1 MTRGVRRL
9 ARTLAGLLLGLLSI
23 GVFLGAP
30 AHAADGAVIDH
41 AQPTKGAVRLLV
53 SVPGTDA
60 VDFDK
65 VEVKIDGSAVDSEA
79 ATASSSTDV
88 QRTSILA
95 IDTSNSMKGARI
107 AEAKKAALAYLS
119 TVPDNVNVG
128 VVTFDDTVKVLVA
141 PTLDRTAATT
151 AINGLTLTLQTALY
165 DGVLG
170 ALKAAGPSGENAG
183 QRKILILSDGK
194 DTTNTNLADVLDAV
208 KKSGAS
214 VDVVSLQQGDEA
226 NAPLNSIASAGKGTV
241 LTAADPAA
249 LTAAFSR
256 EADALAHQVVVT
268 AQLPPGIKSTSSNV
282 EVSVPTAA
290 DTYTATAYVPV
301 RAAADIAAE
310 KAAAAAPK
318 SVTTGKLN
326 VSKNVVLGGVGAIGV
341 GLMGLIA
348 ILALTGNKP
357 ALNLTLSEQV
367 AAYGVM
373 AVPGQVG
380 PRRDEAPPTAL
391 AGQARQAAEKAL
403 ANNKNLEARI
413 ASALDKAG
421 LDLRPSEW
429 LLMRAGITVG
439 GALVGLLLGTG
450 NIFLGILAF
459 VVALVGPTLYLK
471 IKRGRRLK
479 AFGSGLADTLQLM
492 SGSLSAG
499 LSLAQS
505 IDTIVREGSEPISGE
520 FQRVVIETRLGVT
533 LEDSM
538 DGVAERM
545 ESRDFAWVV
554 MAIRIQREV
563 GGNLAELLL
572 TVAATLRERE
582 YLRRHVRALSAEG
595 RLSCYILGGLPPGF
609 LAYLALSRPEYVEPM
624 YTSTI
629 GWILVAAMS
638 ILLAAGIFWMAK
650 VAKVDV

>member
-471 IKRGRRLK
+471 IKRGD
-479 AFGSGLADTLQLM
+479 A
-492 SGSLSAG
+492 
-499 LSLAQS
+499 
-505 IDTIVREGSEPISGE
+505 
-520 FQRVVIETRLGVT
+520 
-533 LEDSM
+533 
-538 DGVAERM
+538 
-545 ESRDFAWVV
+545 
-554 MAIRIQREV
+554 
-563 GGNLAELLL
+563 
-572 TVAATLRERE
+572 
-582 YLRRHVRALSAEG
+582 
-595 RLSCYILGGLPPGF
+595 
-609 LAYLALSRPEYVEPM
+609 SRPSGRASP
-624 YTSTI
+624 TPCS
-629 GWILVAAMS
+629 
-638 ILLAAGIFWMAK
+638 
-650 VAKVDV
+650 